1 MLETLQHLVAN
12 GPDWA
17 AQRAQMALMINEQY
31 QQGGLSESEYKELML
46 DLVRA
51 DRLDAEATDLDT
63 KTALVNAIYVVAQV
77 A

>member
-1 MLETLQHLVAN
+1 MIETLQHLVAN

-17 AQRAQMALMINEQY
+17 RSRAELALQIQEQY
-31 QQGGLSESEYKELML
+31 EQGGITEDEHRELL
-46 DLVRA
+46 VDLVRA

-63 KTALVNAIYVVAQV
+63 KTALVMAIYAVAKV